1 MTKKSL
7 EGTKTLEN
15 LMKSFAGESQARNR
29 YTFYASIARK
39 EGYRQIEAFFI
50 ETADN
55 EREHGKRFYKH
66 IIENLNL
73 TKPLMVD
80 ISASYPAQLG
90 NTYQNLLAAAEGEH
104 EEFVVLYPEFAEI
117 ADEEGFPEIAH
128 QFRTIAEVEEKHEK
142 RFLKLAENIEK
153 GRVFKRDTKVYWK
166 CRNCGYIFEGFEAP
180 VSCPACAHSQEHFEL
195 YVENY

>member
-29 YTFYASIARK
+29 YTFYASVARK
-39 EGYRQIEAFFI
+39 EGYRQIEALFI

-66 IIENLNL
+66 VIENLNL
-73 TKPLMVD
+73 SEPLMVD
-80 ISASYPAQLG
+80 IKASYPAQLG
-90 NTYQNLLAAAEGEH
+90 NTYQNLLAAAAGEH

-117 ADEEGFPEIAH
+117 AEEEGFPEIAH
-128 QFRTIAEVEEKHEK
+128 QFRTIAEVEKWHEK
-142 RFLKLAENIEK
+142 RFLKLAENVEK
-153 GRVFKRDTKVYWK
+153 NKVFKRDTKVYWK

-180 VSCPACAHSQEHFEL
+180 ATCPACTHPQEHFEL
-195 YVENY
+195 FVENY

>member
-1 MTKKSL
+1 MSKKSL

-29 YTFYASIARK
+29 YTFYAAIARK
-39 EGYRQIEAFFI
+39 EGYRQIEALFI

-66 IIENLNL
+66 VVENLNL
-73 TKPLMVD
+73 SEPLMVD
-80 ISASYPAQLG
+80 IKASYPAQLG
-90 NTYQNLLAAAEGEH
+90 NTYQNLLAAAAGEH

-117 ADEEGFPEIAH
+117 AEEEGFPEIAQ
-128 QFRTIAEVEEKHEK
+128 QFRMIAEVEKWHEK
-142 RFLKLAENIEK
+142 RFLKLADNIEK
-153 GRVFKRDTKVYWK
+153 NKVFKRDTKVYWK

-180 VSCPACAHSQEHFEL
+180 ATCPACAHPREHFEL
-195 YVENY
+195 FVENY

>member
-1 MTKKSL
+1 MSKKSL

-29 YTFYASIARK
+29 YTFYASVARK
-39 EGYRQIEAFFI
+39 EGYRQIEALFI

-66 IIENLNL
+66 VIENLNL
-73 TKPLMVD
+73 SEPLMVD
-80 ISASYPAQLG
+80 IKASYPAQLG
-90 NTYQNLLAAAEGEH
+90 NTYQNLLAAAAGEH

-117 ADEEGFPEIAH
+117 AEEEGFPEIAH
-128 QFRTIAEVEEKHEK
+128 QFRMIAEVEKWHEK
-142 RFLKLAENIEK
+142 RFLKLAENVEK
-153 GRVFKRDTKVYWK
+153 NKVFKRDTKVYWK

-180 VSCPACAHSQEHFEL
+180 TTCPACAHPQEHFEL
-195 YVENY
+195 FVENY

>member
-1 MTKKSL
+1 MPKKSL

-66 IIENLNL
+66 VIENLNL
-73 TKPLMVD
+73 TEPLMVD

-90 NTYQNLLAAAEGEH
+90 NTYQNLMAAAAGEH
-104 EEFVVLYPEFAEI
+104 EEFVKLYPEFAEI

-128 QFRTIAEVEEKHEK
+128 QFRMIAEVEKWHEK

-153 GRVFKRDTKVYWK
+153 NRVFKRDTKVYWK
-166 CRNCGYIFEGFEAP
+166 CRNCGYIHEGFEAP
-180 VSCPACAHSQEHFEL
+180 VACPACAHPQEHFEL
-195 YVENY
+195 FVENY